1 MEATKGDRSMNQVSA
16 TAACC
21 AEQVSHEELLGRLDG
36 VLEEYRGKPG
46 ALIPV
51 LQIAQGIFGYLPED
65 VMKRVAL
72 KMGKSYS
79 EVAGV
84 VGFYSYFSTVP
95 RGKHLVRVCLGTACY
110 VRGGK
115 LVLEA
120 LKDELAIEVGS
131 TTADGQFSLEVARCF
146 GACGLAPT
154 IMIDEDVH
162 QRVKPLKLRAILEQ
176 YTNGN
181 APASKKAVGAKKAT
195 VKKAAGGPVGAVARP
210 GGGKV
215 KRTVARKPA
224 KRPASKTAAR
234 KGAAR

>member
-1 MEATKGDRSMNQVSA
+1 MNQVSA

-21 AEQVSHEELLGRLDG
+21 GVPASHEELLGRLDG
-36 VLEEYRGKPG
+36 VLEEYRAKPG

-65 VMKRVAL
+65 VLKRVAL
-72 KMGKSYS
+72 KLGKSYS

-120 LKDELAIEVGS
+120 LKQELAIDVGG
-131 TTADGQFSLEVARCF
+131 TTPDGQYTLEVARCF

-154 IMIDEDVH
+154 LMIDEDVH

-176 YTNGN
+176 YANGK
-181 APASKKAVGAKKAT
+181 APSAKKAAAAKKPAAKKAT
-195 VKKAAGGPVGAVARP
+195 GGPVGAVARP
-210 GGGKV
+210 GGGKA
-215 KRTVARKPA
+215 KRTVTRKPRARA
-224 KRPASKTAAR
+224 KPVRRAATKR
-234 KGAAR
+234 GARR